1 MKKKLNIDIIT
12 NELEGAS
19 AFFAH
24 RQPQPEKKPA
34 KEAQKQLSKT
44 STERNLPVPVA
55 HDVQDTSLLST
66 KEKTKYGTYLTDDS
80 IEKIRIR
87 AIQTKRDD
95 HQIIQEAINQY
106 FERLEK

>member
-1 MKKKLNIDIIT
+1 MKKALNTNTIQ
-12 NELEGAS
+12 NELEQS

-24 RQPQPEKKPA
+24 RKPQPKEIPD
-34 KEAQKQLSKT
+34 KEAKNQPSTT
-44 STERNLPVPVA
+44 STKSNSLPPDA
-55 HDVQDTSLLST
+55 HDVQDTSLLTT

-87 AIQTKRDD
+87 AVQMKRDD